1 MPGRRRSS
9 EVLRLAAPAAAH
21 PFERRPTMA
30 QELRAPL
37 AGNILDILVETGA
50 KVEED
55 DDLLII
61 EALKME
67 NTIAA
72 PCGGTVTEIRVKKGD
87 KVEEDA
93 LLLIIG

>member
-1 MPGRRRSS
+1 MTQ
-9 EVLRLAAPAAAH
+9 EV
-21 PFERRPTMA
+21 
-30 QELRAPL
+30 RAPL
-37 AGNILDILVETGA
+37 AGNILEILVEAGA

-72 PCGGTVTEIRVKKGD
+72 PCGGTVTEIRVKKGE

-93 LLLIIG
+93 VLLIIG